1 MALCLSLLL
10 AAACGEDLDPT
21 GVTGSGTLVVM
32 SDVAGWA
39 IPGTTFG
46 LTGPTGATTLVS
58 DENGVATAD
67 GVVPGDYTI
76 VVQESDADARF
87 DTQPLQVR
95 VRAESADTAV
105 LVGVFDTG
113 RFEKVAVG
121 NAVICALNESG
132 NPYCWGLGEA
142 GELGTGSPGRSAL
155 PLRARAPER
164 LIDLVAGSLHMCG
177 LGVSGAAYCWGLNAG
192 GRLGA
197 GTGIGAAPF
206 IALPTPVAGGLQ
218 FSSLEAGGGFA
229 CGLEV
234 GPGRAW
240 CWGGGSQGQLGNG
253 SRSGSPV
260 PVAVDTDE
268 RFVELSIGDAWAGAS
283 SVAGRTADG
292 RVFVWGASP
301 GDRDSWLAYSG
312 VSPVQVPLPGPATAA
327 TTLCALVDPGV
338 VCWPDLSGEVPM
350 EVSDV
355 LPLTAEAGIRSYT
368 TAALDSAFFLGGMH
382 CRVAAAGYD
391 CTESWAFDLPLLDL
405 GGEVVTQMSSFG
417 QGGCAVTEAGRVWC
431 WEGAFFMARL
441 AAGPGAS

>member
-1 MALCLSLLL
+1 MALGLGLFF
-10 AAACGEDLDPT
+10 AAACGEDLAPT
-21 GVTGSGTLVVM
+21 GITGSGTLVVLAE
-32 SDVAGWA
+32 VGGWA

-58 DENGVATAD
+58 DGSGVATAN
-67 GVVPGDYTI
+67 GVVPGDYMI
-76 VVQESDADARF
+76 VVQESDSDARF
-87 DTQPLQVR
+87 DTQPIQVR

-105 LVGVFDTG
+105 LTGVFDTG
-113 RFEKVAVG
+113 RFEQVAVG

-142 GELGTGSPGRSAL
+142 GELGTGSVGRSAL
-155 PLRARAPER
+155 PLRARAPEP
-164 LIDLVAGSLHMCG
+164 LTDLVAGSLHMCG
-177 LGVSGAAYCWGLNAG
+177 LGVSGAAYCWGLNAA
-192 GRLGA
+192 GRLGT
-197 GTGIGAAPF
+197 GTGSSEAPF
-206 IALPTPVAGGLQ
+206 IALPTPVAGGVQ

-234 GPGRAW
+234 GSGRAW
-240 CWGGGSQGQLGNG
+240 CWGSGSVGQLGDG

-268 RFVELSIGDAWAGAS
+268 RFVELSIGDAWAGSS

-301 GDRDSWLAYSG
+301 GNGDSWLAYSG
-312 VSPVQVPLPGPATAA
+312 VSPVQVPLPGPATSA
-327 TTLCALVDPGV
+327 TTLCALVDSGV

-355 LPLTAEAGIRSYT
+355 LLLTAEAGVRSYT
-368 TAALDSAFFLGGMH
+368 TTPLDPAFFLGGMH

-391 CTESWAFDLPLLDL
+391 CTESWAFELPLLDL
-405 GGEVVTQMSSFG
+405 DGEVVTQMSSFG
-417 QGGCAVTEAGRVWC
+417 RGGCAVTDVGRVWC
-431 WEGAFFMARL
+431 WRGDFFIAQL
-441 AAGPGAS
+441 AAGPGAA